1 MDRINHY
8 SSVIKKGLAA
18 HAVLLEKLP
27 HAYDV
32 ILAFDDERHQYL
44 LRKIGWTDKER
55 IDQVVLHV
63 SIRNGKI
70 WVEEDWTEEGI
81 ATYFLEQGIPPHD
94 IVLGFV
100 PPVERP
106 YTEFAVA

>member
-1 MDRINHY
+1 MDQIDKY
-8 SSVIKKGLAA
+8 ASIIQDGLTAYA
-18 HAVLLEKLP
+18 SLLEQLP
-27 HAYDV
+27 HVYDIV
-32 ILAFDDERHQYL
+32 LVFDDERHQYL

-55 IDQVVLHV
+55 IDSVVLHV

-70 WVEEDWTEEGI
+70 WIEEDWTEEGL
-81 ATYFLEQGIPPHD
+81 ATYLLEKGVPAKD